1 MPHYVA
7 YFLDNSGPESEKA
20 IFHIAVKH
28 DLMASYY
35 KGGLPRCLLCK
46 WHVNCCFVGTVQTQ

>member
-35 KGGLPRCLLCK
+35 KVVY
-46 WHVNCCFVGTVQTQ
+46 HVVCSASGMLIAVL